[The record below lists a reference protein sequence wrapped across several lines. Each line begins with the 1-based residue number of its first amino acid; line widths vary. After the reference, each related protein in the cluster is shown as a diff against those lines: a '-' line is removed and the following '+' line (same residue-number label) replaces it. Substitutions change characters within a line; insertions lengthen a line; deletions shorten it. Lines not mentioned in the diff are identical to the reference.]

1 MLPLLQNVLK
11 CDTGGDW
18 TEKAPQA
25 TVQGCE
31 GRRSRSPRQTAW
43 GSSVSLL
50 MGLLNDVDGLRWWWD
65 ERDKTE
71 YNFALA
77 NDCAQK
83 RQETSL
89 KWVKCCCCFCC
100 CCCQCYAG
108 RGRRLLYVR
117 LEKISAEKLLKETKK
132 STPAPLK
139 MSSKRHSKEG
149 VSVGAPKNE
158 KLARSFN

>member
-1 MLPLLQNVLK
+1 MWHRWWL
-11 CDTGGDW
+11 DW
-18 TEKAPQA
+18 EGTTSRGE
-25 TVQGCE
+25 VQGRW
-31 GRRSRSPRQTAW
+31 RRSRSPRQTAW

-89 KWVKCCCCFCC
+89 KWVKCCCCCGCC
-100 CCCQCYAG
+100 CCPCYAG

-132 STPAPLK
+132 TPLK
-139 MSSKRHSKEG
+139 MSSKRHSEEG

>member
-1 MLPLLQNVLK
+1 MWHRWWLDWEGTTSSEAGQQ
-11 CDTGGDW
+11 GGG
-18 TEKAPQA
+18 EAGR
-25 TVQGCE
+25 QG
-31 GRRSRSPRQTAW
+31 RQREVAA
-43 GSSVSLL
+43 SLL

-89 KWVKCCCCFCC
+89 KWVKCCCCCC
-100 CCCQCYAG
+100 RCCCQCYAG

-117 LEKISAEKLLKETKK
+117 LVKISAEKLLKETKK
-132 STPAPLK
+132 TPSRCHQKDILTKVCRLEHRK
-139 MSSKRHSKEG
+139 MKS
-149 VSVGAPKNE
+149 
-158 KLARSFN
+158 